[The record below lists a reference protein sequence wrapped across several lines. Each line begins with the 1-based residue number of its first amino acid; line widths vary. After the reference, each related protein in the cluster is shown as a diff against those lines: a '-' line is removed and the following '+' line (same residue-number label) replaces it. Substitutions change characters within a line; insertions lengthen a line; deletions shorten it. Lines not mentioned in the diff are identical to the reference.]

1 MTLIELKQNSML
13 MVEGSRFDKRAIARI
28 TSQRGKFVPT
38 KMIALLVAIE
48 DYAELRRLRDFK
60 GFKNLNK
67 LRYDRAKLKQGLKC
81 LGFKDEDIRV
91 LDDPSMKVFTDT
103 MNTIRSDCTKH
114 YKETNGDGKS
124 FVLIQYGGHG
134 IQHNYTFALC
144 NTIERKKIAFPLE
157 QKTRDLGN

>member
-1 MTLIELKQNSML
+1 MDTNPELKKTLKETFDSYLHEGLVLKLDSLLQDRPSMTLAELKQNSML
-13 MVEGSRFDKRAIARI
+13 MVEGSRFNKRAIARV

-38 KMIALLVAIE
+38 RMIALLVANE
-48 DYAELRRLRDFK
+48 NYSELRRLRDFK

-114 YKETNGDGKS
+114 YK
-124 FVLIQYGGHG
+124 
-134 IQHNYTFALC
+134 
-144 NTIERKKIAFPLE
+144 
-157 QKTRDLGN
+157 